1 VRRGGQMKELVDRL
15 SAELCERYVQYLETF
30 VVDLWSEGGF
40 IEFRAGFTLRRDHE
54 LRSFT
59 VKVEADAGETWEQR
73 ELLIVVVFD
82 EIEEQID
89 LAIAANTVTAN

>member
-1 VRRGGQMKELVDRL
+1 MKELVDRL
-15 SAELCERYVQYLETF
+15 SAELSAKYIQYLETF
-30 VVDLWSEGGF
+30 MVDLWSDAGF
-40 IEFRAGFTLRRDHE
+40 VEFRAGFSLRRDHL

-59 VKVEADAGETWEQR
+59 VKVEADAGQTDEER

-89 LAIAANTVTAN
+89 MAIADGMVDAN

>member
-1 VRRGGQMKELVDRL
+1 MKALVERL
-15 SAELCERYVQYLETF
+15 SAEIEAKYVHYVETF
-30 VVDLWSEGGF
+30 LVDLWSEGGF
-40 IEFRAGFTLRRDHE
+40 IEFRAGYALRRDHT

-59 VKVEADAGETWEQR
+59 VRVEADAGQTDAER

-89 LAIAANTVTAN
+89 LAIADNKVDAN